1 MNIPYSAPPW
11 GSCAGAA
18 VGLEVTLK
26 SPIPRCTRLSE
37 KAAARRSAVAM
48 LHAEVMTAAYPA
60 HRDSTVVLRD
70 GSTLAVR
77 PIRPGDESGLAHFF
91 SDLSMESRVLR
102 FFAAV
107 ANADASAKRM
117 VQVDY
122 KSRYGLVAVAGA
134 QGEIVAHAMYVET
147 EPRKAEAA
155 LAVADAYQGRGL
167 GTILLGQ
174 LAEAAA
180 AVGIEVFE
188 GIVRPENRRMLGML
202 RESGFPVHSRSEPG
216 EVHAELPTALTPE
229 GLRQF
234 EDRERIAAI
243 AAVSHLLA
251 PRSVAVIGA
260 SRQRG
265 SIGAKL
271 FHNLLTN
278 GFKGPLYPV
287 NHAATKIEDLPAFA
301 SVLDIPGEVELAVI
315 TVPAAAVL
323 DAARQCAT
331 KGVRGL
337 VVISAGFGEA
347 GPEGA
352 ELQGQL
358 LDVCRQAGMR
368 LVGPNCMGVINTAP
382 EVSLDATFA
391 PDKRVQGRIGFL
403 SQSGGLGIAV
413 MARAQALGS
422 GISSFVSVGNKADLS
437 GNDFIQYWEA
447 DGATDLIMLYL
458 ESFGNP
464 RQFARIARRVS
475 RSKPILAVKGGRSPA
490 GNRAPS
496 SHTGALLSASD
507 ITVDAL
513 FQQAGVI
520 RTDTLAE
527 LFDAAL
533 LLGSQPLPAGNRVA
547 ILTNGGGPAI
557 LCADACEANGL
568 VVPGLPQGVRN
579 ELAAFLPAA
588 GSTANPVDMLAAAT
602 GEDYGRAI
610 ATLGSCSDIDALI
623 VIFTPP
629 LVTKAADVVH
639 AIQRAAR
646 DLSRPI
652 PLLSVFMSKQTPRVI
667 SSGGVGVPHY
677 PFPEEAAR
685 ALSLAAH
692 YGAWRAIPEEPVATL
707 GGIDRDR
714 AAAVI
719 ADPGWM
725 APKAVTDLLSY
736 YRIPMVDTRLAGSPR
751 EAGREARRLGSPV
764 ALKAIVPGLLH
775 KSDASAVVLDLEG
788 ARAVERAA
796 TEMAARLEQ
805 SGRLVTGY
813 QVQPIVAA
821 GVEMLV
827 GVVQDQHF
835 GPVLACGAGGTATE
849 LLKDVAVSITPI
861 TRGEASRMVR
871 SLKTFPRLDGY
882 RGAPRGDVGALEDVL
897 LRVSALVEA
906 HPEVVE
912 MDLNPLIVHPAG
924 AVVVDARIRLEQG
937 TPRPPLGSR

>member
-1 MNIPYSAPPW
+1 M
-11 GSCAGAA
+11 
-18 VGLEVTLK
+18 V
-26 SPIPRCTRLSE
+26 
-37 KAAARRSAVAM
+37 
-48 LHAEVMTAAYPA
+48 YPA
-60 HRDSTVVLRD
+60 DRTSTIVLRD
-70 GSTLAVR
+70 GSTLSVR
-77 PIRPGDESGLAHFF
+77 PIKPEDDTGLARFF
-91 SDLSMESRVLR
+91 STLSMESRVLR
-102 FFAAV
+102 FFAPV

-122 KSRYGLVAVAGA
+122 KSQYGLVAVSGLPE
-134 QGEIVAHAMYVET
+134 QIVAHAMYIEI
-147 EPRKAEAA
+147 EPRKAELA

-174 LAEAAA
+174 LAEIAAA
-180 AVGIEVFE
+180 SGIDVFE
-188 GIVRPENRRMLGML
+188 AIVMPDNHTMLDML
-202 RESGFPVHSRSEPG
+202 RESGFPVHGRSEPG
-216 EVHAELPTALTPE
+216 EVHAEMPTALTSE
-229 GLRQF
+229 GLRNF
-234 EDRERIAAI
+234 EDRERV
-243 AAVSHLLA
+243 AAVAAVGNVLA

-260 SRQRG
+260 SRRRG
-265 SIGAKL
+265 GIGAEL
-271 FHNLLTN
+271 LHNLVAN
-278 GFKGPLYPV
+278 GFKGAVYPV
-287 NHAATKIEDLPAFA
+287 NPAATKIEDLRAFA

-323 DAARQCAT
+323 GAARECAA

-347 GPEGA
+347 GPEGV
-352 ELQGQL
+352 ELQRQL

-391 PDKRVQGRIGFL
+391 PDKPVRGRIGFL

-413 MARAQALGS
+413 MARTQALGS

-437 GNDFIQYWEA
+437 GNDFIQYWESDA
-447 DGATDLIMLYL
+447 ETDLIMLYL

-464 RQFARIARRVS
+464 RKFARIARRVS

-490 GNRAPS
+490 GNRATS

-513 FQQAGVI
+513 FKQAGVI

-533 LLGSQPLPAGNRVA
+533 LLGSQPIPAGNRVA
-547 ILTNGGGPAI
+547 ILTNAGGPAI

-568 VVPGLPQGVRN
+568 VVPRLPDAVRQ
-579 ELAAFLPAA
+579 ELSAFLPAA
-588 GSTANPVDMLAAAT
+588 GSTTNPVDMLAPAT
-602 GEDYGRAI
+602 ADDYSRAI
-610 ATLGSCSDIDALI
+610 ATLSSCLEIDALI

-629 LVTKAADVVH
+629 LVTRAADVVR

-646 DLSRPI
+646 DLIRPI
-652 PLLSVFMSKQTPRVI
+652 PLLSVFMSKQTGPRVI
-667 SSGGVGVPHY
+667 SHGGAGVPFY

-685 ALSLAAH
+685 ALSLAAR
-692 YGAWRAIPEEPVATL
+692 YGAWRAIPEEPPAIL
-707 GGIDRDR
+707 SGIDSDR

-719 ADPGWM
+719 AAALSSDPGWL
-725 APKAVTDLLSY
+725 APSVVMELLTCY
-736 YRIPMVDTRLAGSPR
+736 GIPLVDTRLAGSAR
-751 EAGREARRLGSPV
+751 EAGREAARLASPV
-764 ALKAIVPGLLH
+764 ALKAIVPGMLH
-775 KSDASAVVLDLEG
+775 KSDEGAVALGLKG

-796 TEMAARLEQ
+796 TDMAARLQ
-805 SGRLVTGY
+805 KSGRVITGY
-813 QVQPIVAA
+813 QVQPIVPV

-849 LLKDVAVSITPI
+849 LVGDVAVSITPV
-861 TRGEASRMVR
+861 TRGEASRMIR
-871 SLKTFPRLDGY
+871 SLKTFPRLDRY
-882 RGAPRGDVGALEDVL
+882 RGAPKADVGALEDVL

-906 HPEVVE
+906 HPEIAE
-912 MDLNPLIVHPAG
+912 MDLNPLIVHEAG
-924 AVVVDARIRLEQG
+924 AVVVDARIRVKRAAL
-937 TPRPPLGSR
+937 RPALGAH